1 MKKLTMIFSAI
12 FVTHSLSG
20 FPFKVELQILI
31 TRYLQSSKQP
41 TTSKSPQAYIEE
53 HKKELITYFSS
64 THNPIQPLPFVACT
78 DPAIFD
84 IAKSHTNQDL
94 FEQALANPHFD
105 PRTTVNGI
113 TNANLFH
120 VCCSAGTNKFLKR
133 LFNYCK
139 EHRINYRPLM
149 NTKNNNG
156 MTPLGLAAQFSRTK
170 CLSLLLSHGSSIEA
184 QPGSLMHFAVSAR
197 IRGETKRNAVVQRL
211 CEHDEL
217 LATVVSSNRCGA
229 EEVANLFN
237 FKSTGQLIKSKKIQL
252 IEQLH
257 EEDSLYFK
265 TLPAEIFN
273 IALKLA
279 FDPQSLA
286 ALEDAKSQPV

>member
-1 MKKLTMIFSAI
+1 MIFSTI
-12 FVTHSLSG
+12 FVTYSLSG

-41 TTSKSPQAYIEE
+41 TTSKSPQTYIEE

-105 PRTTVNGI
+105 PRNAVNGR
-113 TNANLFH
+113 TKANLFH
-120 VCCSAGTNKFLKR
+120 VCCSSGTNKFLKR

-149 NTKNNNG
+149 NTKNSNG
-156 MTPLGLAAQFSRTK
+156 MTPVGLAAQFSRTK
-170 CLSLLLSHGSSIEA
+170 CLSLLLSHGASLEA
-184 QPGSLMHFAVSAR
+184 QPGSLMHFAASANA
-197 IRGETKRNAVVQRL
+197 RGETKRNAVVQRL

-217 LATVVSSNRCGA
+217 LVTAVNACKKGADVAAKIFNFTTTAQLITNKKLELFKQLHDDNVLYFQHLPKDIYQLALQFTFDQQSRAVPQIAQSLPVVS
-229 EEVANLFN
+229 
-237 FKSTGQLIKSKKIQL
+237 
-252 IEQLH
+252 
-257 EEDSLYFK
+257 
-265 TLPAEIFN
+265 
-273 IALKLA
+273 
-279 FDPQSLA
+279 
-286 ALEDAKSQPV
+286 